1 MANFLSVSKIIG
13 KQFRKLIS
21 SNKSNIRSSGK
32 IFVSKPDVPVKNIVS
47 PYAVKIK
54 TQKDA
59 IKKIADITKLDKKTA
74 AKLYDFLPES
84 ARENFSTLLAAGEK
98 LGYITKTSNGSVTGK
113 SLERF
118 LTVLDKNT
126 YDKIIT
132 LEQNYKN
139 LSRADFNKVLNLY
152 KSSDEI
158 IQNRTNIEK
167 WLSVKEDLY
176 KYAKQLE
183 IEGEKAAGLI
193 KDETGKV
200 IGFENG
206 SAAEQIYEIFG
217 VVPQARGK
225 GVESIYDK
233 LSKKVLKKGAD
244 IRSLEDARS
253 QIGDLVGTRLVLDDI
268 SPDGIQKVVDNL
280 CKAIENGKIDVTE
293 INNYAKSSSRY
304 FSQAH
309 FKQIDKS
316 AARVHMKVKNLD
328 TDKQLSESGYVTT
341 QMNIV
346 HSNGAQGE
354 LQIRGKLMM
363 KYAEIEH
370 IPYDIRMGKNIGKN
384 IPELESFYRPV
395 QDAVTKLKR
404 NGLDKEYDNYIL
416 KCYQYIR
423 KYELGEIQG
432 EFKLPKLPSKLK
444 DYSILSFENL
454 EIIHCNAKAIKDAA
468 EHVVKN

>member
-54 TQKDA
+54 TQKDS

-84 ARENFSTLLAAGEK
+84 ARENFSALLAAGEK
-98 LGYITKTSNGSVTGK
+98 LGYITRTSNGSVTGK

-217 VVPQARGK
+217 IVPQARGK
-225 GVESIYDK
+225 GLESIYDK
-233 LSKKVLKKGAD
+233 LSKKVLKKGTD

-304 FSQAH
+304 FS
-309 FKQIDKS
+309 
-316 AARVHMKVKNLD
+316 LC
-328 TDKQLSESGYVTT
+328 SGSTR
-341 QMNIV
+341 
-346 HSNGAQGE
+346 E
-354 LQIRGKLMM
+354 
-363 KYAEIEH
+363 
-370 IPYDIRMGKNIGKN
+370 
-384 IPELESFYRPV
+384 
-395 QDAVTKLKR
+395 
-404 NGLDKEYDNYIL
+404 
-416 KCYQYIR
+416 
-423 KYELGEIQG
+423 
-432 EFKLPKLPSKLK
+432 
-444 DYSILSFENL
+444 
-454 EIIHCNAKAIKDAA
+454 
-468 EHVVKN
+468 